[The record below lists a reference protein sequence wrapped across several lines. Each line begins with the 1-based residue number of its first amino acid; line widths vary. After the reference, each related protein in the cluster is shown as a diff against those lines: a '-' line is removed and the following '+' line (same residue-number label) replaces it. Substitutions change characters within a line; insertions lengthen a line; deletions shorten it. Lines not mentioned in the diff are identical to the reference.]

1 MAAGGPFCSGGTDHT
16 KIDERSVLA
25 LAARVRVQAG
35 SIEGGSLLYFGHLK
49 RDAIQS
55 LFSLLGPL
63 RLSMTELQ

>member
-1 MAAGGPFCSGGTDHT
+1 M
-16 KIDERSVLA
+16 
-25 LAARVRVQAG
+25 
-35 SIEGGSLLYFGHLK
+35 EGGSLLYFGHLK